1 MPFPLIQ
8 SGSLLI
14 DVLIVVLVL
23 GVVLKREERVGSPP
37 YCMRHAAAMIVIWGL
52 LFALKIPCC
61 RMLGVDAFGMLN
73 LLYLDLAIV
82 VPGTAAAILMLASV
96 RGNAG
101 FRISR
106 TLRIVCVFA
115 LAAVPIAVFSSLVEP
130 YRLEELRR
138 DVHVS
143 DERGGDMP
151 IRLGVLADIQTD
163 RVGDHER
170 TAVSR
175 LMSHRPDL
183 ILIAGDLFQGS
194 REEFEVQ
201 MSAIREM
208 LTPLDAP
215 GGVFFVM
222 GDVDWWREDQV
233 RRALDGTRVRIL
245 TDQIAQIKVGDRD
258 VTLGGIRLNY
268 ADEGSRRIIA
278 ELESAPGS
286 SDLRILL
293 AHRPDVAFELSR
305 DSRIDL
311 IVAGHTHGGQVCFPF
326 VGPLITL
333 SDVPRD
339 VAAGGLHEM
348 SGNQIYVSRGV
359 GHERGQAPRIRF
371 LCPPE
376 FSILTVLNRPAAM
389 AHADR

>member
-1 MPFPLIQ
+1 MPFSIIQ
-8 SGSLLI
+8 CGSLLI
-14 DVLIVVLVL
+14 DGAIVGLVL
-23 GVVLKREERVGSPP
+23 GVALRREERVGRSP
-37 YCMRHAAAMIVIWGL
+37 YGMRHAAAMIVIWGF

-61 RMLGVDAFGMLN
+61 RLLGVDAFGMLN
-73 LLYLDLAIV
+73 LLYADLAIV
-82 VPGTAAAILMLASV
+82 VPGTAVVVLILASI
-96 RGNAG
+96 RKHAG

-106 TLRIVCVFA
+106 TLRIVCVGA
-115 LAAVPIAVFSSLVEP
+115 MSAVPIAVFSSLVEP
-130 YRLEELRR
+130 YRLEELQR
-138 DVHVS
+138 DIIVS

-163 RVGDHER
+163 RVGEYER
-170 TAVSR
+170 AAVSR

-194 REEFEVQ
+194 REEFELQ
-201 MSAIREM
+201 MDAIRGM
-208 LTPLDAP
+208 LMPLDAP

-233 RRALDGTRVRIL
+233 RRALDGTRVRPL
-245 TDQIAQIKVGDRD
+245 TDQIARLRVGDRN

-268 ADEGSRRIIA
+268 SDEGSRRVIA
-278 ELESAPGS
+278 ELETAPGS
-286 SDLRILL
+286 DDLRILL

-376 FSILTVLNRPAAM
+376 FSILTVLNRPAAV
-389 AHADR
+389 AHADQ

>member
-1 MPFPLIQ
+1 MGLIL
-8 SGSLLI
+8 G
-14 DVLIVVLVL
+14 IVF
-23 GVVLKREERVGSPP
+23 
-37 YCMRHAAAMIVIWGL
+37 VI
-52 LFALKIPCC
+52 KIPCS
-61 RMLGVDAFGMLN
+61 RLLGVNAFGMLN

-82 VPGTAAAILMLASV
+82 VPGTAAVILILASV
-96 RGNAG
+96 GKNAG

-106 TLRIVCVFA
+106 TLRIICLLA
-115 LAAVPIAVFSSLVEP
+115 LSAAPIAVFSSLIEP
-130 YRLEELRR
+130 YRLEELQR
-138 DVHVS
+138 DILVS
-143 DERGGDMP
+143 DARGGDSP
-151 IRLGVLADIQTD
+151 IDIGVLADIQTD
-163 RVGDHER
+163 HVGEYER
-170 TAVSR
+170 AAVSR
-175 LMSHRPDL
+175 LMLHRPDL

-194 REEFEVQ
+194 RDEFEGQ

-233 RRALDGTRVRIL
+233 RRALDGTRVRPL
-245 TDQIAQIKVGDRD
+245 TDQIVRLRVGDRN

-268 ADEGSRRIIA
+268 ADEGSRRVIA
-278 ELESAPGS
+278 ELETAPGS
-286 SDLRILL
+286 DDLRILL
-293 AHRPDVAFELSR
+293 AHRPDVAFELSQ

-333 SDVPRD
+333 SDVPRE

-376 FSILTVLNRPAAM
+376 FSILTVLNRPAAV

>member
-1 MPFPLIQ
+1 MPFSIIQ
-8 SGSLLI
+8 FGSVLI
-14 DVLIVVLVL
+14 DVLIVCSVL
-23 GVVLKREERVGSPP
+23 GVALRRDHRVERSP
-37 YCMRHAAAMIVIWGL
+37 YGMRHAIAMALILGIVFVI
-52 LFALKIPCC
+52 KIPCS
-61 RMLGVDAFGMLN
+61 RLLGVNAFGMLN

-82 VPGTAAAILMLASV
+82 VPGTAAVILILASV
-96 RGNAG
+96 RKNAG

-106 TLRIVCVFA
+106 TLRIICLLA
-115 LAAVPIAVFSSLVEP
+115 LSAAPIAVFTSLIEP
-130 YRLEELRR
+130 YRLEELQR
-138 DVHVS
+138 DILVS
-143 DERGGDMP
+143 DARGGDSP
-151 IRLGVLADIQTD
+151 IDIGVLADIQTD
-163 RVGDHER
+163 HVGEYER
-170 TAVSR
+170 AAVSR
-175 LMSHRPDL
+175 LMSHRPEL

-194 REEFEVQ
+194 RDEFEGQ

-233 RRALDGTRVRIL
+233 RRALDGTRVKPL
-245 TDQIAQIKVGDRD
+245 TDQIVRLRVGDRNA
-258 VTLGGIRLNY
+258 TLGGIRLNY
-268 ADEGSRRIIA
+268 ADEGSRRVIA
-278 ELESAPGS
+278 ELETAPGS
-286 SDLRILL
+286 DDLRILL
-293 AHRPDVAFELSR
+293 AHRPDVAFELSQ

-333 SDVPRD
+333 SDVPRE

-376 FSILTVLNRPAAM
+376 FSILTVLNRPAAV

>member
-1 MPFPLIQ
+1 MPFSIIQ
-8 SGSLLI
+8 CGSVLI
-14 DVLIVVLVL
+14 DLIAVGLVL
-23 GVVLKREERVGSPP
+23 GVALRREERVGRSP
-37 YCMRHAAAMIVIWGL
+37 YGMRHAAAMIVIWGL
-52 LFALKIPCC
+52 LFVLKIPCC
-61 RMLGVDAFGMLN
+61 RLLGVDAFGMLN
-73 LLYLDLAIV
+73 LLYADLAIV
-82 VPGTAAAILMLASV
+82 VPGTAVVVLILASV
-96 RGNAG
+96 RKKSG

-106 TLRIVCVFA
+106 TLRIVCVGA
-115 LAAVPIAVFSSLVEP
+115 MSAVPIAVFSSLVEP
-130 YRLEELRR
+130 YRLEELQR
-138 DVHVS
+138 DIIVS

-170 TAVSR
+170 AAVSR
-175 LMSHRPDL
+175 MMSHRPDL

-194 REEFEVQ
+194 REEFELQ
-201 MSAIREM
+201 MDAIRGM

-233 RRALDGTRVRIL
+233 RRALDGTRVRPL
-245 TDQIAQIKVGDRD
+245 TDQIVRLRVGDRN

-268 ADEGSRRIIA
+268 SDEGSRRVIA
-278 ELESAPGS
+278 ELETAPGTD
-286 SDLRILL
+286 DLRILL
-293 AHRPDVAFELSR
+293 AHRPDVAFELSC

-333 SDVPRD
+333 SDVPRE

-389 AHADR
+389 AHAD

>member
-1 MPFPLIQ
+1 MPFPSIQ
-8 SGSLLI
+8 LGSLLI
-14 DVLIVVLVL
+14 DVAIVCALLGAVLW
-23 GVVLKREERVGSPP
+23 RDERAGRAPFG
-37 YCMRHAAAMIVIWGL
+37 MRHATAMTLIMGIV
-52 LFALKIPCC
+52 FAIKIPCC
-61 RMLGVDAFGMLN
+61 RLLGVDAFGMLN

-82 VPGTAAAILMLASV
+82 VPGTAAAILILASV
-96 RGNAG
+96 RGTKG

-106 TLRIVCVFA
+106 TLRIVCVCA
-115 LAAVPIAVFSSLVEP
+115 MSAVPIAVFSSLVEP
-130 YRLEELRR
+130 YRLEELQR
-138 DVHVS
+138 DIILS

-163 RVGDHER
+163 RVSDHER
-170 TAVSR
+170 AAVSR
-175 LMSHRPDL
+175 LMFHRPDL

-194 REEFEVQ
+194 RDEFEEH
-201 MSAIREM
+201 MTAIREL

-233 RRALDGTRVRIL
+233 RRALDGTRVRPL
-245 TDQIAQIKVGDRD
+245 TDQIVRLRVGDRN
-258 VTLGGIRLNY
+258 VTLGGLRLNY
-268 ADEGSRRIIA
+268 SDEGSKRVIS
-278 ELESAPGS
+278 ELETAPGS
-286 SDLRILL
+286 DDVRILL
-293 AHRPDVAFELSR
+293 AHRPDVAFELGR